1 MKSNTR
7 NNIAAAVLLV
17 IGSSAMLAELLH
29 LPKLKGLALASQ
41 VAPYTK
47 VFCAAKSYEEQRKF
61 ETFSSE
67 FTLHYDTVDQRHQ
80 QLLITPEV
88 YQKLA
93 GPYNRRNV
101 YGAILAY
108 GPALPPELQKHSLQ
122 RALSSDNAI
131 LTELGLP
138 SNTSNHTL
146 SIAPKSPNISQTPFH
161 LKP

>member
-1 MKSNTR
+1 MKSHTR
-7 NNIAAAVLLV
+7 INIAAASLLV
-17 IGSSAMLAELLH
+17 IGSTAMLGELLH

-47 VFCAAKSYEEQRKF
+47 VFGSAKSHDTHHKF
-61 ETFSSE
+61 ETFASE
-67 FTLHYDTVDQRHQ
+67 FTLHFDTNDERHQ
-80 QLLITPEV
+80 QLTITPEV
-88 YQKLA
+88 YQNLR

-108 GPALPPELQKHSLQ
+108 GPALPPELQKHTLHH
-122 RALSSDNAI
+122 ALSSDNAI

-146 SIAPKSPNISQTPFH
+146 TITPKNLNLNQSSFLLTP
-161 LKP
+161 